1 MIIVTYGIQ
10 NSRHVIFL
18 YIDVMFVFR
27 TEVFLF
33 LLLECPS
40 GNQRKCQGE
49 RKRTGENKT
58 EKKINIRFFF
68 LMLIYER
75 SIYDL
80 SMLSSIL
87 LKFSTFDVY
96 FVIIMLV

>member
-10 NSRHVIFL
+10 NNKHVIFL

-33 LLLECPS
+33 LLLPCPS

-49 RKRTGENKT
+49 RKRTGEK
-58 EKKINIRFFF
+58 EKKNIRFLF
-68 LMLIYER
+68 LML
-75 SIYDL
+75 
-80 SMLSSIL
+80 
-87 LKFSTFDVY
+87 V
-96 FVIIMLV
+96 